1 MDDSI
6 TSSLST
12 STGLSSSH
20 STVDSIRNNRSISR
34 NLQSPPVNST
44 LLDKESMVANF
55 GDSKVG
61 NNFSESSC
69 PSIESGSFT
78 PGMNAEDSGI
88 DDRSGSLEKVRLEIG
103 EEGIVK
109 RDGPVAVSSP
119 ADASAPLTEL
129 QEEEKKSLSSSLL
142 CDQNEN
148 EVCYDENE
156 SEDDG
161 KEESLE
167 MNREQ
172 GNSQDC

>member
-1 MDDSI
+1 
-6 TSSLST
+6 
-12 STGLSSSH
+12 
-20 STVDSIRNNRSISR
+20 
-34 NLQSPPVNST
+34 
-44 LLDKESMVANF
+44 
-55 GDSKVG
+55 
-61 NNFSESSC
+61 
-69 PSIESGSFT
+69 
-78 PGMNAEDSGI
+78 MNAEDSGI

-119 ADASAPLTEL
+119 ADASTPLTEL

-156 SEDDG
+156 SEDDV